1 MRTVFV
7 ISGPTNAGKTT
18 IVGRLLKDNLGL
30 TRVITSTSRAPRDN
44 EVDGMDYHFFSREEF
59 ENKINNNEF
68 FEWANVYNDFKG
80 ILKSSLYDDIPMD
93 KNIIITLDVQGFMNI
108 KRNIDK
114 NIYRIVGIFIL
125 PPSIAELKNRMDK
138 RGQNLDNAD
147 AELRLSIAKEEME
160 YKDLYDYVVV
170 NDDLEKCI
178 TEVADIIRAE
188 NRNS

>member
-1 MRTVFV
+1 MRTIFV

-44 EVDGMDYHFFSREEF
+44 EADGVDYHFFSREEF
-59 ENKINNNEF
+59 ESKINNNEF

-80 ILKSSLYDDIPMD
+80 ILKSSLYEDIPMD

-125 PPSIAELKNRMDK
+125 PPSLSELKNRMDK
-138 RGQNLDNAD
+138 RGQNLNED

-160 YKDLYDYVVV
+160 YKNLYDYAVI
-170 NDDLEKCI
+170 NDDLEKCVS
-178 TEVADIIRAE
+178 EVEAIIKKE
-188 NRNS
+188 DLIG

>member
-18 IVGRLLKDNLGL
+18 VVGRLLNDNLGL

-44 EVDGMDYHFFSREEF
+44 EVDGVDYHFFSREEF

-80 ILKSSLYDDIPMD
+80 ILKKSLYDDIPMD

-114 NIYRIVGIFIL
+114 NIYRVVGIFIS
-125 PPSIAELKNRMDK
+125 PPSMEELKNRMDK
-138 RGQNLDNAD
+138 RGQNLDD

-160 YKDLYDYVVV
+160 YKNLYDYAVI
-170 NDDLEKCI
+170 NDDLEKCVDEI
-178 TEVADIIRAE
+178 KEIIKKE
-188 NRNS
+188 DLIV

>member
-18 IVGRLLKDNLGL
+18 VVGRLLKDNLGL
-30 TRVITSTSRAPRDN
+30 TRVITSTSRAPRGN
-44 EVDGMDYHFFSREEF
+44 EVDGIDYHFFSKEEF
-59 ENKINNNEF
+59 ERKINNNEF

-80 ILKSSLYDDIPMD
+80 ILKSSLYDDIPAD

-114 NIYRIVGIFIL
+114 NIYRVVGIFIS
-125 PPSIAELKNRMDK
+125 PPSMEELKNRMEK
-138 RGQNLDNAD
+138 RGQNLDD

-160 YKDLYDYVVV
+160 DRNLYDYNVV
-170 NDDLEKCI
+170 NDNLDKCVSEVEEIIKKEDLI
-178 TEVADIIRAE
+178 
-188 NRNS
+188 S